1 MGSKIKIAVEEK
13 KLLGK
18 RFSFRQF
25 FFSSVLKKEQE
36 ANREMSGHLSHRIL
50 SFSFQARF
58 VNFQNKM

>member
-1 MGSKIKIAVEEK
+1 MGSKRKIAAEK
-13 KLLGK
+13 IKTVRK
-18 RFSFRQF
+18 TV
-25 FFSSVLKKEQE
+25 FFSSVFKKKEQE